1 VIELTRASTSVSPR
15 SCANAT
21 PNSPRASAS
30 VSVGSCANS
39 ARSNASVSI
48 VTAPTAAAER
58 ETRRP
63 AEADAEYRFLQ
74 DGPQI
79 MRDLSALGRRQR
91 RQQVDIQEAGVRPV
105 KEPDHLG
112 RHMAV
117 VRRGDTEAGER
128 AVALGVPGDV
138 ARISHADAKAEPVAT
153 ARPSWHTT
161 SPTSGSSYSLATRE
175 S

>member
-1 VIELTRASTSVSPR
+1 VIELTRASMSV
-15 SCANAT
+15 
-21 PNSPRASAS
+21 
-30 VSVGSCANS
+30 S
-39 ARSNASVSI
+39 ARSRRTEFTPRQRERLGRFVRELSPFERKRLSI

-117 VRRGDTEAGER
+117 LRRGDTEAGER